1 LLDDFST
8 RQAARNDTLRARM
21 PRKYLSTLMTI
32 KPFCSLVVA
41 AFAGSDMCVLQTLA
55 ASGELKTRICAVS
68 PLAQRKR
75 LETERT
81 KVQLTI
87 MDGRVV
93 YEEKK

>member
-1 LLDDFST
+1 
-8 RQAARNDTLRARM
+8 
-21 PRKYLSTLMTI
+21 
-32 KPFCSLVVA
+32 
-41 AFAGSDMCVLQTLA
+41 MCVLQTLA